1 MCTYINTNGSE
12 TNPYKMMT
20 QWIAVL
26 PSAFLFHTLK
36 RTRISG
42 QWEDVNAFLFHLKI
56 KTHNI
61 QKKTSTIELQ

>member
-1 MCTYINTNGSE
+1 
-12 TNPYKMMT
+12 MT
-20 QWIAVL
+20 QWIAVW
-26 PSAFLFHTLK
+26 PSASLFHTLK